1 MVITTQKKKKKNGH
15 SEVSMA
21 DIDSKIK
28 TQHSLL
34 LGFILYNYFMEIRI
48 HLEGSAPPPPP
59 IHTHI
64 QLYLI

>member
-34 LGFILYNYFMEIRI
+34 LGFILYNYLMEICIR
-48 HLEGSAPPPPP
+48 LEGFALPPSPP
-59 IHTHI
+59 TSF